1 MLANSNSTVRKLFA
15 KWSPKQILTLLTHM
29 SSPIVWLC
37 PDCSFRTC
45 NMGDKIARCHFSK
58 SNICQYGFISHSN
71 ICLTH
76 THTHTHTESR
86 LLIPSDSVSLLHTR
100 IYAHKLSQQHR
111 QTNKLNQKK
120 KISGRSWGSASF
132 LCLLSL
138 SLLSVVMEGGRGGGM
153 FADAKSINPTQI
165 FLCPRDHVC
174 SAMADFAFFPPRQCS
189 KKEKAL
195 I

>member
-1 MLANSNSTVRKLFA
+1 MLANSNPTVRKLFA
-15 KWSPKQILTLLTHM
+15 KWSPKQILSLPTHM
-29 SSPIVWLC
+29 SSPIVRLC
-37 PDCSFRTC
+37 ADYSFRTC
-45 NMGDKIARCHFSK
+45 NMGDKIAHCHFSK

-71 ICLTH
+71 ICL
-76 THTHTHTESR
+76 THTHTESR

-100 IYAHKLSQQHR
+100 IYAHKPSQQHR
-111 QTNKLNQKK
+111 QTNKLNQKE

-174 SAMADFAFFPPRQCS
+174 SAMADFAFFPPRQRS
-189 KKEKAL
+189 KKKKAL